1 MNEFLG
7 IPYVEHGRDY
17 DGADCW
23 GIVYLFYR
31 DELKTPI
38 PSYSQEMKERRFKC
52 RDIGPLIKQEKERN
66 WVAHKVPR
74 FGSCAV
80 IRNGNFNTHVG
91 IYVGNNKILHS
102 ETDCSRIER
111 MDSLNLRGR
120 IVGFYGLKD

>member
-1 MNEFLG
+1 MARMRSD
-7 IPYVEHGRDY
+7 VDY

-52 RDIGPLIKQEKERN
+52 RDIGPLIDAERDAN
-66 WVAHKVPR
+66 WVKLERLTYGACV
-74 FGSCAV
+74 V
-80 IRNGNFNTHVG
+80 IRNGKFETHVG
-91 IYVGNNKILHS
+91 IYLGKKRILHS

-111 MDSLNLRGR
+111 LDSMNLRGR
-120 IVGFYGLKD
+120 IVGFYGLKN